1 MAQVKLTLSSDLQTV
16 ELAKKIASE
25 DDMSVSKLFKKL
37 LTDFA
42 KKREKTNPVLEK
54 YKDMK
59 ISDEILSLTGIL
71 KGKYPD
77 DITVADAKWEYL
89 KEKHGL

>member
-1 MAQVKLTLSSDLQTV
+1 MATTKLTLSADEQTV
-16 ELAKKIASE
+16 ELAKRIALE
-25 DDMSVSKLFKKL
+25 DDISVSKLFKKL

-42 KKREKTNPVLEK
+42 TKREKTNPVLEK

-77 DITVADAKWEYL
+77 DVNLWDVKYEYL
-89 KEKHGL
+89 KEKNGL